1 MTAILAI
8 LCILLIGIV
17 VVQIGKVTE
26 LAAKIRGEEEIQ
38 EATDRRQALYSMAFM
53 VVFLIFTIVS
63 AIYYRNYMLGYGPH
77 ESASEHG
84 VSLDSMFNT
93 TLFFTGI
100 VFVIT
105 QILLFYFAYK
115 YRAEKGRPALY
126 MPHDNK
132 LEVIWTIL
140 PAVVMTFLVVGGL
153 DAWNEVMADIPEDA
167 QAKLIPTTEDKSEF
181 LEIEATG
188 YQFAWDIRYP
198 GEDGLLGTKNFKLIG
213 GTNALGQDWNDE
225 KNLDDFMVNEI
236 VLPKDRWVRVRITAK
251 DVLHNFYL
259 PHFRVKMDAVP
270 GLPTYFIF
278 KPTKTTEEY
287 REQLSTVPEYQVPD
301 PNEPEKML
309 WETFGYE
316 LACAELCG
324 KGHFSMRRPVRI
336 VEQAEYEAWTRS
348 QKPLYYSSIRGT
360 DDDPYKDRLFDSE
373 IRERKAELN
382 TKVETALAAADTV
395 ADGKV
400 VRLDYVYFQT
410 GSAQLTE
417 LSRYELDNVAE
428 IMGKYPNMEI
438 ELGGHTDNQGD
449 EQSNMLLSQQ
459 RAEAV
464 YQYLVNKGVS
474 PGRLEAVGYGATRPV
489 ESNDTEEGRSTNRR
503 TEFTITAQ

>member
-8 LCILLIGIV
+8 LCVLLIGIV

-26 LAAKIRGEEEIQ
+26 LAAKIRGEEEMQ
-38 EATDRRQALYSMAFM
+38 EASDRRQSLYLMVFM
-53 VVFLIFTIVS
+53 VAFLLFTVAS

-77 ESASEHG
+77 DSASEHG
-84 VSLDSMFNT
+84 SSLDAMFNT

-100 VFVIT
+100 VFIIT
-105 QILLFYFAYK
+105 QILLFYFAWK
-115 YRAEKGRPALY
+115 YRSEKGRPALY

-153 DAWNEVMADIPEDA
+153 DAWNEVMADMPEDA
-167 QAKLIPTTEDKSEF
+167 QPMLIPTTEDKSEF

-188 YQFAWDIRYP
+188 SQFLWEIRYP
-198 GEDGLLGTKNFKLIG
+198 GADGLLGTKNFKLIS
-213 GTNALGQDWNDE
+213 GTNPLGQDWQDE
-225 KNLDDFMVNEI
+225 KNIDDFMTNEI
-236 VLPKDRWVRVRITAK
+236 VLPKNRWVRVRITAK

-270 GLPTYFIF
+270 GLPTYFTF
-278 KPTKTTEEY
+278 KPIKTTEEY
-287 REQLSTVPEYQVPD
+287 REELRNVPEYQLPD
-301 PNEPEKML
+301 PNEPEKQL
-309 WETFGYE
+309 WETFKYE

-324 KGHFSMRRPVRI
+324 KGHFSMQRPVRI
-336 VEQAEYEAWTRS
+336 VDEAEYVAWARGQQS
-348 QKPLYYSSIRGT
+348 LYMSSVRGT

-373 IRERKAELN
+373 VRERKAELN
-382 TKVETALAAADTV
+382 TKVETALAAAD
-395 ADGKV
+395 ASAKV
-400 VRLDYVYFQT
+400 VRLNYVYFET
-410 GSAQLTE
+410 GSAQLTT

-428 IMGKYPNMEI
+428 IMTKYPNMQI

-449 EQSNMLLSQQ
+449 AAANQELSES

-464 YQYLVNKGVS
+464 YNYLTGKGVS
-474 PGRLEAVGYGATRPV
+474 GSRMSAVGYGDTKPV
-489 ESNDTEEGRSTNRR
+489 ESNDTDAGRANNRR

>member
-1 MTAILAI
+1 
-8 LCILLIGIV
+8 
-17 VVQIGKVTE
+17 
-26 LAAKIRGEEEIQ
+26 
-38 EATDRRQALYSMAFM
+38 
-53 VVFLIFTIVS
+53 
-63 AIYYRNYMLGYGPH
+63 
-77 ESASEHG
+77 
-84 VSLDSMFNT
+84 
-93 TLFFTGI
+93 
-100 VFVIT
+100 
-105 QILLFYFAYK
+105 
-115 YRAEKGRPALY
+115 
-126 MPHDNK
+126 
-132 LEVIWTIL
+132 
-140 PAVVMTFLVVGGL
+140 
-153 DAWNEVMADIPEDA
+153 MADIPEDA

-259 PHFRVKMDAVP
+259 PHFRVKMDAIP

-474 PGRLEAVGYGATRPV
+474 PGRLEAVGYGASRPV
-489 ESNDTEEGRSTNRR
+489 EPNDTEEGRSTNRR

>member
-8 LCILLIGIV
+8 LCVLLIGIV

-26 LAAKIRGEEEIQ
+26 LAAKIRGEEEIE
-38 EATDRRQALYSMAFM
+38 EAANRRQSVFLMVFM
-53 VVFLIFTIVS
+53 VGFLIFTVVS
-63 AIYYRNYMLGYGPH
+63 ALYYRNYMLGYGPH

-84 VSLDSMFNT
+84 LSLDSLFNT

-100 VFVIT
+100 VFIIT
-105 QILLFYFAYK
+105 QIALFYFAWKYK
-115 YRAEKGRPALY
+115 AEKGRLALY

-132 LEVIWTIL
+132 LEVIWTII

-153 DAWNEVMADIPEDA
+153 DAWNQAMADIPEDA
-167 QAKLIPTTEDKSEF
+167 QSVLVPTTEDKSEF

-198 GEDGLLGTKNFKLIG
+198 GTDGLLGTRNFRMIS
-213 GTNALGQDWNDE
+213 GTNPLGQDWTDE
-225 KNLDDFMVNEI
+225 KNLDDFMTNEI

-270 GLPTYFIF
+270 GLPTYFVF

-301 PNEPEKML
+301 PNDPDKML

-324 KGHFSMRRPVRI
+324 KGHFSMRRAVRI
-336 VEQAEYEAWTRS
+336 VEEAEYAAWARG
-348 QKPLYYSSIRGT
+348 QAPLYESSIKGT
-360 DDDPYKDRLFDSE
+360 ADDPFQEENAVSE
-373 IRERKAELN
+373 VEPTEEN
-382 TKVETALAAADTV
+382 VET
-395 ADGKV
+395 
-400 VRLDYVYFQT
+400 
-410 GSAQLTE
+410 
-417 LSRYELDNVAE
+417 
-428 IMGKYPNMEI
+428 
-438 ELGGHTDNQGD
+438 
-449 EQSNMLLSQQ
+449 
-459 RAEAV
+459 
-464 YQYLVNKGVS
+464 
-474 PGRLEAVGYGATRPV
+474 
-489 ESNDTEEGRSTNRR
+489 TEEAPE
-503 TEFTITAQ
+503 TEASH